1 MISSD
6 WVGRR
11 LRRETF
17 LLTGALSPFI
27 DTEPPMRHRTLLT
40 AIPFMLLVSGAA
52 YAQAPAATPPSTM
65 PGTPGVV
72 APQPGST
79 GAPAAATGTPTGRP
93 ADTITNNSAAGGNAG
108 QPSRAVPQGGGGG
121 GSK

>member
-1 MISSD
+1 
-6 WVGRR
+6 
-11 LRRETF
+11 
-17 LLTGALSPFI
+17 
-27 DTEPPMRHRTLLT
+27 MRHRTLVT

-52 YAQAPAATPPSTM
+52 YAQAPAATPPTTA
-65 PGTPGVV
+65 PGTSGVV

-79 GAPAAATGTPTGRP
+79 GAPAAAAGTPTGRP